1 MSAIAV
7 ETERRPTFFDQFRIF
22 RRNPDFSLLWSG
34 QVISHLGDAFNAIA
48 LVWLVQELTGS
59 RTMMGAVSA
68 AVSATALFGLAA
80 GALVD
85 RWDRRRTM
93 LFSDILRG
101 LVVLI
106 LPAMLFADRLQ
117 IWHIFFVA
125 VTMGLLAQIFY
136 PAKQSFLPHLV
147 SRDDLAGANALSHM
161 AFTLFM
167 AAGYALGG
175 VMLGLLSPAQLF
187 VFDALTFGVSALTIW
202 LIRKPAISVAP
213 ERESG
218 AAAQAAAKGEQA
230 SFRQMSAALMHDIGD
245 GLRYM
250 RSDALIATTIPI
262 AILANFIFAPL
273 SVFLAAWSKDV
284 IQAGAQGYG
293 LLEGG
298 FLVGNL
304 LGTLSA
310 ASLGNHFRR
319 GPLLIWCTTLMG
331 LPLVLFALV
340 PNLYLNAGVLAFMG
354 FTNGV
359 VNITLITT
367 FQQRTPDH
375 MMGRLFGA
383 LTGLAMLAAP
393 LGLALGGALAD
404 VIPLQFLLMAIGLLM
419 TLVGLS
425 LFRRQAVT
433 DLL

>member
-1 MSAIAV
+1 MSAVAQ
-7 ETERRPTFFDQFRIF
+7 TENRTGFFDQFRIF
-22 RRNPDFSLLWSG
+22 GRNPNFTLLWSG
-34 QVISHLGDAFNAIA
+34 QVVSHLGDAFNAIA

-93 LFSDILRG
+93 LFSDIGRG
-101 LVVLI
+101 LVVMI
-106 LPAMLFADRLQ
+106 LPALLFADRLQ

-125 VTMGLLAQIFY
+125 VTMGLLAQVFY
-136 PAKQSFLPHLV
+136 PAKQSLLPHLV
-147 SRDDLAGANALSHM
+147 KRDDLAGANALSHM

-167 AAGYALGG
+167 AGGYAIGGALLGIF
-175 VMLGLLSPAQLF
+175 SPAQLF
-187 VFDALTFGVSALTIW
+187 VFDALTFGISALTIW
-202 LIRKPAISVAP
+202 LIRRPQTGAEKAVAQLPTP
-213 ERESG
+213 ETRER
-218 AAAQAAAKGEQA
+218 A
-230 SFRQMSAALMHDIGD
+230 SFGQSLATLVHDIRE

-250 RSDALIATTIPI
+250 RSDTLIATTIPI

-284 IQAGAQGYG
+284 ILAGAQGYG

-304 LGTLSA
+304 LGTLAA
-310 ASLGNHFRR
+310 ASLGSRFRR
-319 GPLLIWCTTLMG
+319 GPLVIWCTVLMG
-331 LPLVLFALV
+331 MPLILFALI
-340 PNLYLNAGVLAFMG
+340 PQLYLNVVLLALMG

-359 VNITLITT
+359 VNIVLITT

-383 LTGLAMLAAP
+383 LTGLVMLAAP

-404 VIPLQFLLMAIGLLM
+404 VIPLHFLLTAIGLLM
-419 TLVGLS
+419 TLIGLS
-425 LFRRQAVT
+425 LFRRREIAE
-433 DLL
+433 LF

>member
-1 MSAIAV
+1 MSLAV
-7 ETERRPTFFDQFRIF
+7 ANPERRTLFFDQFRLLW
-22 RRNPDFSLLWSG
+22 RNPNFGLLWSG

-48 LVWLVQELTGS
+48 LIWLVQELTGS

-68 AVSATALFGLAA
+68 AVSATAIFGLAA

-93 LFSDILRG
+93 LASDILRG

-106 LPAMLFADRLQ
+106 LPALIFAERLQ
-117 IWHIFFVA
+117 IWHLFFVA
-125 VTMGLLAQIFY
+125 VTIGLLAQLFY

-147 SRDDLAGANALSHM
+147 GRDDLAGANALSHM

-167 AAGYALGG
+167 AGGYAAGGLLLG
-175 VMLGLLSPAQLF
+175 VLSPAQLF
-187 VFDALTFGVSALTIW
+187 VFDAITFGVSALTIW
-202 LIRKPAISVAP
+202 LIRKPQTTL
-213 ERESG
+213 RLG
-218 AAAQAAAKGEQA
+218 AETPAKRATLHQVVVGLAQ
-230 SFRQMSAALMHDIGD
+230 DIGE

-250 RSDALIATTIPI
+250 RTEALIAAVIPVSI
-262 AILANFIFAPL
+262 FANFIFAPL

-284 IQAGAQGYG
+284 SQTGARGYG

-298 FLVGNL
+298 FLIGNL
-304 LGTLSA
+304 LGALA
-310 ASLGNHFRR
+310 AAPLASRFRR
-319 GPLLIWCTTLMG
+319 GRLVIWCTIFVG
-331 LPLVLFALV
+331 LPLVLFALI
-340 PNLYLNAGVLAFMG
+340 PHLYLNTGLLVFMG

-383 LTGLAMLAAP
+383 LTGLVMLAAP
-393 LGLALGGALAD
+393 IGLALGGALAD
-404 VIPLQFLLMAIGLLM
+404 LLPLNFLLLAIGLLL
-419 TLVGLS
+419 TLIGLS
-425 LFRRQAVT
+425 LFRRRVIA
-433 DLL
+433 DLP